1 MWFNNAFIYKFTKE
15 FNLSASDL
23 SEQLNTQ
30 LFKPCGSLDQLQQGW
45 VPAIPG
51 TEALLHAANG
61 NYLLCL
67 KTEEK
72 ILPSSV
78 IKEALE
84 EKVQL
89 LQNERGQKVG
99 KKEQQTI
106 KEEIVHSLL
115 PKAFTKSSRLY
126 AYIDVGNQ
134 WIVVNSSSASKAE
147 TLLAM
152 LRQCLGSL
160 PILPHKPE
168 QDLMLAMTRWVKEDN
183 LPAPFQFSTDIE
195 LKALDDEGAI
205 AKLKNHDVT
214 EDEVQLHIT
223 NGKYVHKLG
232 LVWNEKTK
240 LTLNED
246 ASLKQVKF
254 LDIVKEQT
262 DDVPNDDK
270 LAKFDA
276 DFALMAGELNNLI
289 ADLSRVWDS
298 VDSASQS

>member
-1 MWFNNAFIYKFTKE
+1 MWFNNAFIYKFTKPFE
-15 FNLSASDL
+15 LSAVDL
-23 SEQLNTQ
+23 AEQLQTQ
-30 LFKPCGSLDQLQQGW
+30 LFKPCGSQDQLQQGW

-51 TEALLHAANG
+51 TESLVHAANG
-61 NYLLCL
+61 AFLVCL
-67 KTEEK
+67 KSEEK
-72 ILPSSV
+72 LLPTSV
-78 IKEALE
+78 IKDALE

-89 LQNERGQKVG
+89 LQNERGQRVG

-126 AYIDVGNQ
+126 AYIDVTNQ
-134 WIVVNSSSASKAE
+134 WVVVNSSSANKAE

-160 PILPHKPE
+160 PVLPHKPE
-168 QDLMLAMTRWVKEDN
+168 QDLMLAMTSWVKNDD
-183 LPAPFQFSTDIE
+183 LPSPFQFSTDIE
-195 LKALDDEGAI
+195 LKALDDEGAA

-232 LVWNEKTK
+232 LVWDEKTK
-240 LTLNED
+240 FSLNED
-246 ASLKQVKF
+246 ASIKQIKF
-254 LDIVKEQT
+254 LDVVKEQT

-276 DFALMAGELNNLI
+276 DFALMCGELNQLI
-289 ADLSRVWDS
+289 NDLSRVWES
-298 VDSASQS
+298 TGSEE

>member
-1 MWFNNAFIYKFTKE
+1 MWFNNALIYKFTKP
-15 FNLSASDL
+15 FDL
-23 SEQLNTQ
+23 TAEQIAEQLQTHV
-30 LFKPCGSLDQLQQGW
+30 FRPCGSQDQMKQGW

-51 TEALLHAANG
+51 TEALLHAANTC
-61 NYLLCL
+61 YLISL

-72 ILPSSV
+72 ILPTTV
-78 IKEALE
+78 VKEALE

-89 LQNERGQKVG
+89 IQHERGQKVG
-99 KKEQQTI
+99 KKEQQSL
-106 KEEIVHSLL
+106 KEEIIQQLL

-126 AYIDVGNQ
+126 AYIDVKNQ
-134 WIVVNSSSASKAE
+134 WIVVNSSSANKAE
-147 TLLAM
+147 TLLAL

-168 QDLMLAMTRWVKEDN
+168 QDLMLAMTQWVKEDD
-183 LPAPFQFSTDIE
+183 LPVPFMFASDIE
-195 LKALDDEGAI
+195 LKALDEEGAS

-214 EDEVQLHIT
+214 EDEVQLHIS

-232 LVWNEKTK
+232 LVWDEKAKFVINE
-240 LTLNED
+240 E
-246 ASLKQVKF
+246 AALKQIKF

-276 DFALMAGELNNLI
+276 DFALMTGELNNLI
-289 ADLSRVWDS
+289 NDLTLVWDTPS
-298 VDSASQS
+298 E